1 MAEKTDLVYEF
12 GRFRLHAA
20 QRILLNN
27 GEPVALTPKGFDTL
41 LLLVQS
47 GGRILDKDE
56 LMKTL
61 WPGSFVEE
69 GNLSQNIFILRKLL
83 GDDRNGDSFIQTV
96 PRRGYRFVASVKEID
111 ATTLENGV
119 PGKAHSSLLGDY
131 WSQHSPFRSLQ
142 VFEPEDAWLFFGRDA
157 DTDELLVRL
166 GRSPV
171 LVMVGN
177 SGSGKSSLVRAG
189 LIPALQAGRVLH
201 GGLSGGEWGGAG
213 VCSSWGAVCFLGAVL
228 PRPLAPGI

>member
-20 QRILLNN
+20 QRILLNS
-27 GEPVALTPKGFDTL
+27 GEPVALTPKGLDTL

-47 GGRILDKDE
+47 GGRILEKDE

-83 GDDRNGDSFIQTV
+83 GDDHNGDSLIQTI

-111 ATTLENGV
+111 ATTLGNSV
-119 PGKAHSSLLGDY
+119 PGTARSSVEDY
-131 WSQHSPFRSLQ
+131 WITPIPFSPLHLSQPDHAS
-142 VFEPEDAWLFFGRDA
+142 LFF
-157 DTDELLVRL
+157 
-166 GRSPV
+166 
-171 LVMVGN
+171 
-177 SGSGKSSLVRAG
+177 
-189 LIPALQAGRVLH
+189 
-201 GGLSGGEWGGAG
+201 LSHHRT
-213 VCSSWGAVCFLGAVL
+213 
-228 PRPLAPGI
+228 P